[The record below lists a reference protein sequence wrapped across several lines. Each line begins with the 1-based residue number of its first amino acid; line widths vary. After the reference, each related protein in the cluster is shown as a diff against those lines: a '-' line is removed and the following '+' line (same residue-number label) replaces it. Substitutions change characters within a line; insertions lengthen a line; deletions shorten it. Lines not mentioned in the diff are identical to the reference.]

1 VPPHQKVE
9 REALKL
15 LIQEP
20 ALCATHSES
29 LGVDRFATPAYQK
42 VFDLVA
48 EPGSVPIMARAQA
61 RGEALQKLV
70 AGLAVETPESGGE
83 PTRSYVEHVFL
94 RLEEFSLSRQI
105 DTMRKQLERLN
116 PLKAPS
122 DYDALFEQLVAL
134 EGARRR
140 IRVAAEAVGSS
151 P

>member
-1 VPPHQKVE
+1 MEGLTAE
-9 REALKL
+9 RF
-15 LIQEP
+15 
-20 ALCATHSES
+20 S
-29 LGVDRFATPAYQK
+29 TPAYQK

-48 EPGSVPIMARAQA
+48 EPGSVPIMARAQG

-70 AGLAVETPESGGE
+70 AGLAVEAPEIGGE
-83 PTRSYVEHVFL
+83 PTRSYADHVFL

-105 DTMRKQLERLN
+105 EVMRKQLERLN

-140 IRVAAEAVGSS
+140 VRVAAEAVGSS
-151 P
+151 Q